1 MLDCKRN
8 RLDYGELLCPPEG
21 YLLDRAVATTYSADL
36 ETLLSLPVALV
47 YAQTLEGD
55 FTGTRFQ
62 LLEAIKQFAGKAV
75 IYHQKGRLL
84 VPSKLNWLHAYLED
98 ALVPILPEDAFT
110 AFHPKTW
117 IIRYRRK
124 EDEAADKQ
132 PEWFRVLV
140 LSRNLTFD
148 RSWDV
153 AACLEGAPG
162 GRPVRL
168 NKPLVDWVQWLHGL
182 RPIPEVEEF
191 VDGLSRVPFTAPPPF
206 EWHGFHPIGI
216 PGYQTNPVADRDAAK
231 VLAISPFLHEAAV
244 RGLREHA
251 RNQCYLFSDRSEL
264 ETLPPEAFDGVK
276 AYQLMDLVVDG
287 ELSESAEDGG
297 GDAKQQNLHAKMFIF
312 ENKAEST
319 WFMGSANATQAA
331 LNRNVE
337 FMLELG
343 GSSAAIRVHRRLP
356 ELTGEKE
363 GAGPF
368 VEFVPGQTH
377 EDAANVNQEAAEFRK
392 FEHALLG
399 ADVQARVQTSGN
411 GTNFDLHINLNLEKV
426 QRRPGIV
433 LMLQPFQSQRKLKPI
448 RLKPGQRE
456 TCVFENIPEVEL
468 SRFLHFRI
476 EDSDGDALH
485 EFLWLIEIEGLPAE
499 RLDNILRK
507 IIDSREKF
515 FDYLRFLLAGDVTKE
530 DLLAGMQEKKSGAG
544 GEGEE
549 TTGWTLDL
557 PIYEQLLITASRSP
571 QKLQEVNEVIKR
583 LSAKVEGTDCVI
595 PDTFL
600 SFWESFRVLIPSES
614 KGAK

>member
-1 MLDCKRN
+1 M
-8 RLDYGELLCPPEG
+8 
-21 YLLDRAVATTYSADL
+21 
-36 ETLLSLPVALV
+36 
-47 YAQTLEGD
+47 
-55 FTGTRFQ
+55 
-62 LLEAIKQFAGKAV
+62 
-75 IYHQKGRLL
+75 
-84 VPSKLNWLHAYLED
+84 
-98 ALVPILPEDAFT
+98 
-110 AFHPKTW
+110 
-117 IIRYRRK
+117 
-124 EDEAADKQ
+124 
-132 PEWFRVLV
+132 LV

-153 AACLEGAPG
+153 AACIDGAPG
-162 GRPVRL
+162 GKHVRL

-182 RPIPEVEEF
+182 RPIPEVEDF
-191 VDGLSRVPFTAPPPF
+191 VDGLNRVPFTAPQPF

-216 PGYQTNPVADRDAAK
+216 PGYQTSPVADRDAAK

-251 RNQCYLFSDRSEL
+251 HNQCYLFSDRSEL
-264 ETLPPEAFDGVK
+264 ETLPPEALDGVK

-287 ELSESAEDGG
+287 ELLDSAEDGG
-297 GDAKQQNLHAKMFIF
+297 GDAKQQNLHAKLFIF

-343 GSSAAIRVHRRLP
+343 GHSAALRVHRRLP

-363 GAGPF
+363 CDGPF
-368 VEFVPGQTH
+368 VKFVPGQTP
-377 EDAANVNQEAAEFRK
+377 EDAAKDKQDAVEFRK
-392 FEHALLG
+392 FEHALLD
-399 ADVQARVQTSGN
+399 AKVQARVQIAQN
-411 GTNFDLHINLNLEKV
+411 GTNFDLHIDLNLEKV
-426 QRRPGIV
+426 PHRPGIV
-433 LMLQPFQSQRKLKPI
+433 LMIQPFQSQRKLKPI
-448 RLKPGQRE
+448 RLKLGQCE

-476 EDSDGDALH
+476 ENSDGDALH
-485 EFLWLIEIEGLPAE
+485 EYLLLIEIEGLPAE

-530 DLLAGMQEKKSGAG
+530 DLLAGTQEKKSVDMGG
-544 GEGEE
+544 GEDSA
-549 TTGWTLDL
+549 GWTLDL
-557 PIYEQLLITASRSP
+557 PIYEQLLITASRCP
-571 QKLQEVNEVIKR
+571 QKLREVNEVIKR
-583 LSAKVEGTDCVI
+583 LSAPVEGTDCVI

-600 SFWESFRVLIPSES
+600 SFWESFRILIPSET